1 MLMFGEEHERE
12 IVVRTILEPQNI
24 KIHDIQASYKRYSH
38 IITIYEQKH
47 RHIKCGISYIK

>member
-38 IITIYEQKH
+38 YYNLRTKAPTH
-47 RHIKCGISYIK
+47 